1 MTVASPIVRPPAAET
16 APALWAVEEPD
27 PRAGGRRLPVLATAI
42 HAGHA
47 VDPEIAGDLALSEEE
62 RRREED
68 PGTERFTDLGITRV
82 IVRRSRFEVDLN
94 RPRDGAVYADPG
106 AAWGLHVWK
115 GGAAPDAAVALGTR
129 EHDEFYAAMETL
141 LADFEARFG
150 CFAVYDVHSY
160 NHRRDGAD
168 APPADPGANP
178 EVNVGTGALIDEG
191 GEEARERWAP
201 VVERFMSD
209 LAGFDLGLDGGGGR
223 RLDVRENVRF
233 RGGHFSHWIARRFPE
248 SACPLAIE
256 VKKIYMDEWTGR
268 VDDETV
274 RWIREALAATLP
286 GVTEA
291 LGQVR
296 AHVREGVRG
305 G

>member
-1 MTVASPIVRPPAAET
+1 MTVASPIVRPPSAA
-16 APALWAVEEPD
+16 APTLWTVEEPD
-27 PRAGGRRLPVLATAI
+27 PSFGGRHLPVLATAI
-42 HAGHA
+42 HAGHT
-47 VDPEIAGDLALSEEE
+47 VDPEVAEDLALSEEG
-62 RRREED
+62 RLREED
-68 PGTERFTDLGITRV
+68 PGTDRFTDLGVTRV

-94 RPRDGAVYADPG
+94 RPREGAVYADPDS
-106 AAWGLHVWK
+106 AWGLDVWK
-115 GGAAPDAAVALGTR
+115 SGEAPAGALALGRR
-129 EHDEFYAAMETL
+129 EHDEFYAAMEKL
-141 LADFEARFG
+141 LASFEARFG
-150 CFAVYDVHSY
+150 RFVVYDVHSY

-168 APPADPGANP
+168 APPADPRENP
-178 EVNVGTGALIDEG
+178 EINVGTGALIDAG

-209 LAGFDLGLDGGGGR
+209 LAGFDLGGGR
-223 RLDVRENVRF
+223 RLDVRENVRV
-233 RGGHFSHWIARRFPE
+233 RGGHFSHWIAERVPR

-274 RWIREALAATLP
+274 RRIREALAATLP

-291 LGQVR
+291 LARVGPRVR
-296 AHVREGVRG
+296 DPLSEERRG